1 MSAWVRR
8 QAQRPRRCAA
18 AARLERTRQRRVCLC
33 ACLVAWMLGDASEPR
48 RLWFDAVYSAG
59 AASSGAC
66 ELCAAGA
73 YSSYSGGPAA

>member
-18 AARLERTRQRRVCLC
+18 AARLERTRQRRVCLI
-33 ACLVAWMLGDASEPR
+33 ACLVAWKLGDACEQR
-48 RLWFDAVYSAG
+48 RLCFDAAYSAG